1 MTSPITLRAATP
13 ADIPFLLRLRKLTM
27 TAHLQRSGVPTDDD
41 THYGRIRTNFE
52 DAKIICDGT
61 ESIGLLKLSRTPD
74 EWHLHQIQ
82 VLPAHQGKGIGNA
95 VLRDVL
101 AEATRAG
108 VPVSLS
114 VLQGNPARRLYEQL
128 GFRLVTETPIDAKLT
143 WHP

>member
-13 ADIPFLLRLRKLTM
+13 ADVPFLLRLRKLTM

-41 THYGRIRTNFE
+41 THYGRIRANFE

-61 ESIGLLKLSRTPD
+61 ESIGLLKLSRAPD
-74 EWHLHQIQ
+74 EWRLHQIQ
-82 VLPAHQGKGIGNA
+82 VLPAHQGKGIGSA